1 MARAVSERVQKRR
14 EAQRA
19 AGLRPVQIWL
29 PDTRQSGFS
38 EECLRQSRII
48 LAAETDDED
57 LNGFLDAAFVD
68 LAGSD
73 A

>member
-1 MARAVSERVQKRR
+1 MAKAVSERVQKRR
-14 EAQRA
+14 EALRA

-29 PDTRQSGFS
+29 PNTRQSGFS

-48 LAAETDDED
+48 SAAEADDDD
-57 LNGFLDAAFVD
+57 LNGFLDAAFLDMV
-68 LAGSD
+68 GSE